1 MRRFIVLGL
10 GHFGFN
16 VAKKLFENGKEVIA
30 IDIDRNVV
38 QSIKEFATQAIVADA
53 SDKDVLESVGAKDA
67 DVAVISLGDRLD
79 TNILA
84 TFYLKEMGVTEIVA
98 KVLTEDHAKVLKTI
112 GATDVI
118 FPDRDM
124 AIRLAERLSNPN
136 VLDQIE
142 FMEGYSV
149 VEIEAPP
156 IFYGITLEEAKIRN
170 KYELTVVLIKRGSDQ
185 VLIAPKAEDKI
196 EMNDVLV
203 LLGEDSKIESFKE
216 IAYKNGKKSE

>member
-16 VAKKLFENGKEVIA
+16 VAKKLFENGNEVIA
-30 IDIDRNVV
+30 VDIDRNVV

-53 SDKDVLESVGAKDA
+53 SDRDVLESVGAKDA

-84 TFYLKEMGVTEIVA
+84 AFYLKEMGVSEIVA

-142 FMEGYSV
+142 FIEGYSV
-149 VEIEAPP
+149 VEIEAPSM
-156 IFYGITLEEAKIRN
+156 FLEMTLEEAKIRN
-170 KYELTVVLIKRGSDQ
+170 KYELTVVLIKRGSNK
-185 VLIAPKAEDKI
+185 VLVGPKAEDKI
-196 EMNDVLV
+196 EKNDILV
-203 LLGEDSKIESFKE
+203 LLGEDSKIEAFKE
-216 IAYKNGKKSE
+216 IACTNNKNSD